1 MNIALN
7 LEVERHIVLITITY
21 FVKLLKEL
29 TLDGTQLRGGENV
42 IDVLKLTQKGSEWS
56 QQLEDENTNC

>member
-42 IDVLKLTQKGSEWS
+42 IDVLKLTQKGSE
-56 QQLEDENTNC
+56 

>member
-21 FVKLLKEL
+21 SMKLLKEL
-29 TLDGTQLRGGENV
+29 TLDGTQLRGRENV
-42 IDVLKLTQKGSEWS
+42 IDVLKLTQKGSE
-56 QQLEDENTNC
+56 

>member
-1 MNIALN
+1 M
-7 LEVERHIVLITITY
+7 
-21 FVKLLKEL
+21 KLLKEL
-29 TLDGTQLRGGENV
+29 VLDGTQLRGGENV

>member
-1 MNIALN
+1 M
-7 LEVERHIVLITITY
+7 
-21 FVKLLKEL
+21 KLLKEL
-29 TLDGTQLRGGENV
+29 TLDGTQLRGRENV